1 MATES
6 FFHGVFIRWIDAVGL
21 TDAVDGDI
29 DGILLIGL
37 QRPVGEGG
45 AEEVTDCQR
54 EALLGSGGLNYDE
67 FEGVFL

>member
-1 MATES
+1 LATEGLLD
-6 FFHGVFIRWIDAVGL
+6 GVFIRWIDAIGL

-45 AEEVTDCQR
+45 AEEVTDGQR
-54 EALLGSGGLNYDE
+54 EALLGCRGLNYDE
-67 FEGVFL
+67 FEGVLL